1 MSNLTLSIKQ
11 QYFDEI
17 KIGTKTIETRDLK
30 PKNNKKYLLHDEN
43 DNVLISEDG
52 IILTRSYKTITFLT
66 GAYKGTRPKMVV
78 EVVSSEV
85 VLFEDEKGELILL
98 KDENQEEYYASVI
111 EYKLG
116 KVLNV

>member
-1 MSNLTLSIKQ
+1 MSKKEKLLQRFLNQPKDFT
-11 QYFDEI
+11 FDELI
-17 KIGTKTIETRDLK
+17 SLLGYFGFTS
-30 PKNNKKYLLHDEN
+30 NNKGKTSGSRIEFENIELGLKYL
-43 DNVLISEDG
+43 
-52 IILTRSYKTITFLT
+52 
-66 GAYKGTRPKMVV
+66 AYKGTRPKMVV

-111 EYKLG
+111 EYKLD